1 DDTVFIERYVDNP
14 KHIEVQLLGDNFGN
28 IVHLYERDCSVQR
41 RFQKVIE
48 VAPSILK
55 TETREKLFDYA
66 LRIAKHVQYNNAGTV
81 EFLVDKDENIFFIEV
96 NPRIQVEHTITE
108 EITGI
113 DIVRSQILIAA
124 GCELTHAQIFLH
136 SQADVHCNGFAI
148 QCRVTTE
155 DPENDFKPDYGTIVA
170 YRNAGGFGI
179 RLDEGSSYS
188 GVKISPFFDSMLVKV
203 SAWSRTL
210 KGATK
215 RMNRTL
221 QEFRI
226 RGVKTNIPFLVNVME
241 NEEFQSGKVTVGFI
255 PQNPQLLIPKWGH
268 DKDRGTKLVR
278 YLAELKVNGHPDVKA
293 YDPDKKFRTP
303 VIPAIVNDQLPLSG
317 YPKGSK
323 DLLNELGREEFIKRL
338 KTDKK
343 IHYTDT
349 TLRDAHQSLFA
360 TRLRNTDMLAIAS
373 GFAKNHPEVFSMEV
387 WGGATFDVCMRFLHE
402 DPWERLQLLRKAVPN
417 ILLQMLFRGSNAVGY
432 AAYPDNLVEKFIE
445 KSAENGIDIFRIFD
459 SLNWVEGM
467 KMSIKTVREKTSSI
481 AEACICYTG
490 DILDEKKNKKFNLHY
505 YTELA
510 KQLEGEGAHILCIKD
525 MAGLLKPYAAE
536 ALITELK
543 KNISIPIHLHT
554 HDTSSLQAATY
565 LKAIEAGVDVVDVA
579 LASMSGLTSQPNF
592 NSLVAMMKGHERENP
607 VNLKSL
613 NAYSNY
619 FEVVRE
625 YYYPFESEL
634 KAGTAEVYDHEI
646 PGGQYSN
653 LLPQARSLGLEDK
666 FETIKHNYEV
676 VNEMFGDVVKVTPSS
691 KVVGDMA
698 LFMTSNSLTAEDV
711 FAKGDTLSFP
721 DSVKQLFRGDLGQP
735 YGGFPKELQKIILK
749 DEIPYTDKPNKHL
762 GPTDFEREIAAFRQK
777 YDEKLTMEDFLS
789 MKMYPKVFDEFY
801 QFKKNFG
808 DIWMLP
814 TASFYYPM
822 KGNEEIIVGIEPGK
836 NLLIRF
842 MYMSEPNEDGMRDV
856 FFKINGQTRSVSV
869 RDRTIKVQKLEHY
882 KISGAGEIG
891 APLQGKLVK
900 VYVKEGD
907 KVIKNQPLFVIEA
920 MKMESTIA
928 APAAGLVKKV
938 YLKEGVMVEQ
948 DDCVVA
954 TIPE

>member
-1 DDTVFIERYVDNP
+1 
-14 KHIEVQLLGDNFGN
+14 
-28 IVHLYERDCSVQR
+28 
-41 RFQKVIE
+41 
-48 VAPSILK
+48 
-55 TETREKLFDYA
+55 
-66 LRIAKHVQYNNAGTV
+66 
-81 EFLVDKDENIFFIEV
+81 
-96 NPRIQVEHTITE
+96 
-108 EITGI
+108 
-113 DIVRSQILIAA
+113 
-124 GCELTHAQIFLH
+124 
-136 SQADVHCNGFAI
+136 
-148 QCRVTTE
+148 
-155 DPENDFKPDYGTIVA
+155 
-170 YRNAGGFGI
+170 
-179 RLDEGSSYS
+179 
-188 GVKISPFFDSMLVKV
+188 
-203 SAWSRTL
+203 
-210 KGATK
+210 
-215 RMNRTL
+215 
-221 QEFRI
+221 
-226 RGVKTNIPFLVNVME
+226 
-241 NEEFQSGKVTVGFI
+241 
-255 PQNPQLLIPKWGH
+255 WGH

-278 YLAELKVNGHPDVKA
+278 YLAELKVNGHPDIKA
-293 YDPDKKFRTP
+293 YDTDKKFRTP
-303 VIPAIVNDQLPLSG
+303 VIPAIVNDQLPITG

-467 KMSIKTVREKTSSI
+467 KMSIKTVREKTNSI

-762 GPTDFEREIAAFRQK
+762 GPTDFDREIAAFRQK

-900 VYVKEGD
+900 VYVNEGD

-928 APAAGLVKKV
+928 APAAGFVKKV

-948 DDCVVA
+948 DDCVVTTA
-954 TIPE
+954 PE

>member
-1 DDTVFIERYVDNP
+1 
-14 KHIEVQLLGDNFGN
+14 
-28 IVHLYERDCSVQR
+28 RDCSVQR

-55 TETREKLFDYA
+55 QETRTRLFEYA
-66 LRIAKHVQYNNAGTV
+66 LRIANHVKYNNAGTV
-81 EFLVDKDENIFFIEV
+81 EFLVDIDENVYFIEV

-113 DIVRSQILIAA
+113 DIVRSQILLAS
-124 GCELTHAQIFLH
+124 GCELSHPQIFLK
-136 SQADVHCNGFAI
+136 SQDDVKCNGFAI
-148 QCRVTTE
+148 QCRITTE

-179 RLDEGSSYS
+179 RLDEGSSYA

-241 NEEFQSGKVTVGFI
+241 NEDFQQGRATVGFI
-255 PQNPQLLIPKWGH
+255 AQNPQLQVPRWGY
-268 DKDRGTKLVR
+268 DKDRGTKIIR
-278 YLAELKVNGHPDVKA
+278 YLAELKVNGHPDIKT
-293 YDPDKKFRTP
+293 YEPEKKFRKAVVPP
-303 VIPAIVNDQLPLSG
+303 VNPVAPF
-317 YPKGSK
+317 PKGSK
-323 DLLNELGREEFIKRL
+323 DVLTELGRDKFMESL
-338 KTDKK
+338 KADKK

-349 TLRDAHQSLFA
+349 TFRDAHQSLFA
-360 TRLRNTDMLAIAS
+360 TRLRNVDMLSVAS
-373 GFAKNHPEVFSMEV
+373 GFARNHPEVFSMEV

-402 DPWERLQLLRKAVPN
+402 DPWQRLRLLRKAIPN

-432 AAYPDNLVEKFIE
+432 AAYPDNLVAKFIE

-459 SLNWVEGM
+459 SLNWVDGM
-467 KMSIKTVREKTSSI
+467 RMSIKTVREKTNSI

-490 DILDEKKNKKFNLHY
+490 DIMYPARPKFNLKY
-505 YTELA
+505 YVELA
-510 KQLEGEGAHILCIKD
+510 KQLEAEGAHMLAIKD

-536 ALITELK
+536 ILVGELK
-543 KNISIPIHLHT
+543 QAIKIPVHLHT

-565 LKAIEAGVDVVDVA
+565 LKAIEAGVDVIDVA

-592 NSLVAMMKGHERENP
+592 NSLVAMMKGHQRENP
-607 VNLKSL
+607 VNLDSL

-634 KAGTAEVYDHEI
+634 KAGTAEVYEHEI

-666 FETIKHNYEV
+666 LDLIKHNYKV
-676 VNEMFGDVVKVTPSS
+676 VNELFGDVVKVTPSS

-698 LFMTSNSLTAEDV
+698 LFMTSNQLTAEDI
-711 FAKGDTLSFP
+711 FAKGETLSFP
-721 DSVKQLFRGDLGQP
+721 DSVKQLFRGELGQP
-735 YGGFPKELQKIILK
+735 YGGFPTGLQKIILK
-749 DEIPYTDKPNKHL
+749 GEAPFTDRPNAHL
-762 GPTDFEREIAAFRQK
+762 GPTDFDREMDSFKQK
-777 YDEKLTMEDFLS
+777 YDDKQTLEDFLS
-789 MKMYPKVFDEFY
+789 MKMYPKVFDEY
-801 QFKKNFG
+801 YTFKKHFG
-808 DIWMLP
+808 DVWQIP
-814 TASFYYPM
+814 TPAFYYPL
-822 KGNEEIIVGIEPGK
+822 KPNEEIIVGIEPGK
-836 NLLIRF
+836 NLLIKF
-842 MYMSEPNEDGMRDV
+842 MYEGEPNEDGMRDV

-869 RDRTIKVQKLEHY
+869 RDRTIKVNKIEHY
-882 KISGAGEIG
+882 KVKNEGEIG

-900 VYVKEGD
+900 VFVKNGET
-907 KVIKNQPLFVIEA
+907 VSRNQPLFVIEA
-920 MKMESTIA
+920 MKMESTIT
-928 APAAGLVKKV
+928 APAAGKVKHV
-938 YLKEGVMVEQ
+938 YLEENTMVEQ
-948 DDCVVA
+948 DDCVVSFDK
-954 TIPE
+954 